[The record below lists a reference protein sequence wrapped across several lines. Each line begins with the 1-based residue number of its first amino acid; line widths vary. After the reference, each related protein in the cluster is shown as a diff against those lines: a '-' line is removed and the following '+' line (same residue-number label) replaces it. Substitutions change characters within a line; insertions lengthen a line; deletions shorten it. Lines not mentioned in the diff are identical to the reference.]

1 MDYMIFLKAMFDYIE
16 NRVTE
21 DVKVEEVAEEAGFSL
36 SHFRAVFKE
45 ATNESLAKYIT
56 NRKLNH
62 AAFQLVNTEESVS
75 KIAMDYSFSSHDV
88 FTRAFSRAFG
98 ETPSNFRKNR
108 RTVSGTLIVPGV
120 FGPSVKDMED
130 LIMKNEMKKS
140 VNDCIL
146 YGVPKVSY
154 FESYEITPFISSL
167 KACLRYLGQDI
178 SYPYLM
184 AASGAAFRLIWNPEC
199 WDGGNIDILG
209 MRKDPLE
216 PLKRAFNAAGREFK
230 MLLKKES
237 FLMDLCD
244 KSKNLNKDIKVGE
257 KENFIKFIKDEID
270 QGRPVIGF
278 GIVGPPEACIITGY
292 KNNGEEL
299 VGWNFFQDM
308 PEFAGTVEKES
319 CGYFIRKGWY
329 EDPMTVGVMSIGDK
343 KIDISKE
350 EIIKEILYYALDIMN
365 TSRVNERLGGS
376 KAFNAWAEAI
386 DDDTQFPND
395 APLPLLME
403 RLMCHTDAMTMIGEG
418 RWCAGAFLKETACE
432 VINIEIE
439 LKEAS
444 KLFFEEHSIVQSMA
458 KLLGGFGMGEKH
470 ARALGEIE
478 IRKQLVEMIHRAS
491 QLDMDAGKCIKKA
504 LEKIG

>member
-1 MDYMIFLKAMFDYIE
+1 MDYMIFLKAMYDYIE

-21 DVKVEEVAEEAGFSL
+21 ELKVEEVAEEAGFSL
-36 SHFRAVFKE
+36 SHFRAIFKE

-56 NRKLNH
+56 SRKLNH
-62 AAFQLVNTEESVS
+62 AAFKLVNTDESIS

-88 FTRAFSRAFG
+88 FARAFRRAFG

-120 FGPSVKDMED
+120 FGPSVKNMED
-130 LIMKNEMKKS
+130 LVMKNETENY

-167 KACLRYLGQDI
+167 KACLRYMGQDI

-184 AASGAAFRLIWNPEC
+184 AASGTAFRLMWNPEC
-199 WDGGNIDILG
+199 WDGGNVDILG
-209 MRKDPLE
+209 MRKDSLE
-216 PLKRAFNAAGREFK
+216 PLKRAFNAAGRDFK

-237 FLMDLCD
+237 FLMDICD
-244 KSKNLNKDIKVGE
+244 KSENLNEDIKAGE
-257 KENFIKFIKDEID
+257 KEDFIKFIKDEID
-270 QGRPVIGF
+270 EGRPVIGF

-308 PEFAGTVEKES
+308 PEFAGAVEKES
-319 CGYFIRKGWY
+319 CGYFVRKGWF
-329 EDPMTVGVMSIGDK
+329 EHPMTVGVMSIGEK
-343 KIDISKE
+343 NEDISKE
-350 EIIKEILYYALDIMN
+350 EVLEDILSYAIDIMN
-365 TSRVNERLGGS
+365 TSRVYHRAGGTS
-376 KAFNAWAEAI
+376 AFNAWAEAI
-386 DDDTQFPND
+386 GNDSEFPKD

-403 RLMCHTDAMTMIGEG
+403 RLMCQTDAMTMIGEG
-418 RWCAGAFLKETACE
+418 RWCAGEFLKEAACDLSQ
-432 VINIEIE
+432 VDNE

-444 KLFFEEHSIVQSMA
+444 KLFSEEHSIVQSMA
-458 KLLGGFGMGEKH
+458 KILGGFGMSEKQ
-470 ARALGEIE
+470 ARALGEPQT
-478 IRKQLVEMIHRAS
+478 RKELVEMIHKACE
-491 QLDMDAGKCIKKA
+491 LDKKAAEYIGKA